1 MVEKDKGQA
10 GRLFRTAAGCR
21 MGAVGEGI
29 VRFRSSDTAVPGLSP
44 GFSHQTCLAVYAPF
58 TPSKSG

>member
-1 MVEKDKGQA
+1 MEDEIVVEKDKGQA

-29 VRFRSSDTAVPGLSP
+29 VRFRSSDNRTA
-44 GFSHQTCLAVYAPF
+44 
-58 TPSKSG
+58 